1 VLKKNDVPFVIIDR
15 SIAVVVVAEAAQRS
29 LDIPR
34 ELALGC
40 FDDIEHASRFLPFLT
55 VMAQPAETFGTI
67 ATQLLLDRLAGR
79 VPERRRIVVLPAD
92 FIVRE
97 SCGAPVPVDDAAA

>member
-15 SIAVVVVAEAAQRS
+15 SIAVVGVAEAARERS

-40 FDDIEHASRFLPFLT
+40 FDDIEHASRFLP
-55 VMAQPAETFGTI
+55 AQ
-67 ATQLLLDRLAGR
+67 
-79 VPERRRIVVLPAD
+79 LP
-92 FIVRE
+92 V
-97 SCGAPVPVDDAAA
+97 GDAAA